1 MIILRG
7 RGAAAP
13 EDEKVFLD
21 ETTVYRETA
30 EANR

>member
-1 MIILRG
+1 MIIPHG

-21 ETTVYRETA
+21 ETTAYRETA

>member
-1 MIILRG
+1 LRL
-7 RGAAAP
+7 RGAAVP

-21 ETTVYRETA
+21 EETASRETA

>member
-1 MIILRG
+1 MIISHG

-21 ETTVYRETA
+21 GKTAYRETA